1 MKETGSAAIK
11 AAQEA
16 AAKVD
21 AMLVASGQLKLS
33 ELHKNRT
40 KNSKSNDLSIE
51 EVVINDAPM
60 SARNFLTRSSTQEE
74 ISKMSGAAVSTR
86 GRYMT
91 QEEQKNPNK
100 NPGDRPLYL
109 HIQAVNQQDVKVAV
123 GRIMHIIMEHSH
135 RKGHGMPR
143 PRGPRPNPAP
153 GLMGPRPGS
162 GPRGPRPIVFR
173 PPRPDMS
180 APPPQS
186 QPPPPLTNIFREKVF
201 LPVNIGLNPTE
212 VRARLLGESGMNLRY
227 IQDETGVA
235 ISIRGI
241 GSGYLEHATG
251 QEAQDSLH
259 FYLE

>member
-109 HIQAVNQQDVKVAV
+109 HIQAVNQQDVKGMGAA
-123 GRIMHIIMEHSH
+123 
-135 RKGHGMPR
+135 KG
-143 PRGPRPNPAP
+143 
-153 GLMGPRPGS
+153 LGS
-162 GPRGPRPIVFR
+162 AF
-173 PPRPDMS
+173 
-180 APPPQS
+180 
-186 QPPPPLTNIFREKVF
+186 F
-201 LPVNIGLNPTE
+201 
-212 VRARLLGESGMNLRY
+212 
-227 IQDETGVA
+227 IQC
-235 ISIRGI
+235 
-241 GSGYLEHATG
+241 
-251 QEAQDSLH
+251 
-259 FYLE
+259 